1 MENERYIMYFEIK
14 QNDNI
19 IRILGEEFVKNN
31 KNKGKIAYKNK
42 IFSLQGLFPLKKELN
57 DKLKIQILLNKNC
70 YNKSYMFKDCSS
82 LLKIKFYKDIYN
94 NDNLLLGEK
103 DNLYLGFDK
112 NVIFMMVIGGLLKYL
127 L

>member
-103 DNLYLGFDK
+103 DNLYLGFNK
-112 NVIFMMVIGGLLKYL
+112 NIIFMMVIGGLLKYL

>member
-1 MENERYIMYFEIK
+1 MENERYIMYFEIN
-14 QNDNI
+14 QNNNI
-19 IRILGEEFVKNN
+19 IRILGEEFVRNN

-42 IFSLQGLFPLKKELN
+42 KYSLQELFPLKNELN

-103 DNLYLGFDK
+103 DNLYLGFNK
-112 NVIFMMVIGGLLKYL
+112 NIIFMMVIGGLLKYL

>member
-1 MENERYIMYFEIK
+1 MENERYIMYFEIN
-14 QNDNI
+14 QNNNI
-19 IRILGEEFVKNN
+19 IRILGEEFVRNN

-42 IFSLQGLFPLKKELN
+42 KYSLQELFPLKNELN